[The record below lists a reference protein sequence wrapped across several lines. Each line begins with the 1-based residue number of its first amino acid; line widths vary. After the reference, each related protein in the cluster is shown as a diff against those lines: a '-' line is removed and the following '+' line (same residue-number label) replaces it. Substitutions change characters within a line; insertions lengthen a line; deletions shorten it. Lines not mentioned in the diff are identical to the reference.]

1 MKILVVGG
9 AGFIGHNVVSML
21 EDEGHSCA
29 ILDNCTDYGILD
41 RKQHD
46 LLIAERMERV
56 NAELHRGSIED
67 KGDVLRVFAKFQPDV
82 VMHLASFP
90 RAKIVN
96 TNPLWGREVMIDGTE
111 NLLEAAAL
119 YDVKRFMY
127 VSSSMV
133 YGDFDGGIKETGDKK
148 PGSLYATYKLA
159 GEQLTQWFA
168 EKAGFEWS
176 VVRPSA
182 VYGPRDVEDRVVSKF
197 FANAMNNGTLNVNG
211 IDERLDFSHVSDV
224 ARGMCLAA
232 THPAAANEAF
242 NITRGEDETIL
253 TAATIIQGMVGKGE
267 VLIRERDMSMP
278 SRGFLSV
285 NKASRLLGYK
295 PMVNIQEGFQDYY
308 DWIKSHT
315 V

>member
-9 AGFIGHNVVSML
+9 AGFIGHTVVSML

-41 RKQHD
+41 REQHD
-46 LLIAERMERV
+46 ALIAERMERV
-56 NAELHRGSIED
+56 TAELYHGSIED
-67 KGDVLRVFAKFQPDV
+67 KGDVLRAFAKFQPEI

-119 YDVKRFMY
+119 YDVKRFMF

-133 YGDFDGGIKETGDKK
+133 YGDFDGGIKETGDMK

-159 GEQLTQWFA
+159 GEQLTQFFA
-168 EKAGFEWS
+168 EKCGFEWT

-197 FANAMNNGTLNVNG
+197 FARAMRNETLFVNG
-211 IDERLDFSHVSDV
+211 SQERLDFSHVSDV
-224 ARGMCLAA
+224 ARGMILAA
-232 THPAAANEAF
+232 THPEGANQAF

-253 TAATIIQGMVGKGE
+253 YAARLVQSMVGSGE
-267 VLIRERDMSMP
+267 VKIRPKDPTMP
-278 SRGFLSV
+278 SRGFLSI
-285 NKASRLLGYK
+285 NKAGARLGYRAV
-295 PMVNIQEGFQDYY
+295 VNIQEGFQDYY
-308 DWIKSHT
+308 DWIKTHT

>member
-41 RKQHD
+41 RAEHD
-46 LLIAERMERV
+46 KLIAERMERV
-56 NAELHRGSIED
+56 SAELHRGSIED

-111 NLLEAAAL
+111 NLLEAATL
-119 YDVKRFMY
+119 YNVKRFMY

-197 FANAMNNGTLNVNG
+197 FARAVRGEQLHVNG
-211 IDERLDFSHVSDV
+211 ENERLDFSHVSDV
-224 ARGMCLAA
+224 ARGMILAA
-232 THPAAANEAF
+232 THPEAANEAF
-242 NITRGEDETIL
+242 NITRGEDELIR
-253 TAATIIQGMVGKGE
+253 TAANIVVGMVGQGT
-267 VLIRERDMSMP
+267 VNIRERDMSMP

-285 NKASRLLGYK
+285 TKASSRLGYR

-308 DWIKSHT
+308 DWIQSHNI
-315 V
+315 

>member
-46 LLIAERMERV
+46 ALIAERMERV
-56 NAELHRGSIED
+56 NAELYRGSVED
-67 KGDVLRVFAKFQPDV
+67 KGDVLRAFARFEPDV

-96 TNPLWGREVMIDGTE
+96 TNPLWGRSVMIDGTE

-133 YGDFDGGIKETGDKK
+133 YGDFDGGIKESGDKK

-197 FANAMNNGTLNVNG
+197 FVNAMNNATLNVNG
-211 IDERLDFSHVSDV
+211 IDERLDFSYVTDV
-224 ARGMCLAA
+224 ARGMILAA
-232 THPAAANEAF
+232 THPAGANEAF

-253 TAATIIQGMVGKGE
+253 TAATIVQGMVGKGE
-267 VLIRERDMSMP
+267 VFIRERDMSMP

-285 NKASRLLGYK
+285 DKATRLLGYK
-295 PMVNIQEGFQDYY
+295 PQVNVQEGFAAYY
-308 DWIKSHT
+308 DWLKQ
-315 V
+315 

>member
-41 RKQHD
+41 REQHD
-46 LLIAERMERV
+46 ALIAERLERV
-56 NAELHRGSIED
+56 QAPLHRVNIED
-67 KGDVLRVFAKFQPDV
+67 KADVMSVFLVEQPEV

-96 TNPLWGREVMIDGTE
+96 TNPLWGRNVMIDGTE

-133 YGDFDGGIKETGDKK
+133 YGDFDGGIKESGDKK

-168 EKAGFEWS
+168 ERAGFEWS

-197 FANAMNNGTLNVNG
+197 FVNAMNNGTLNVNG
-211 IDERLDFSHVSDV
+211 SQERLDFSYVTDV
-224 ARGMCLAA
+224 ARGMILAA
-232 THPAAANEAF
+232 THEAAANEAF
-242 NITRGEDETIL
+242 NVTRGEDETIL
-253 TAATIIQGMVGKGE
+253 YAARLVQGMVGRGE
-267 VLIRERDMSMP
+267 VKIRPRDMSMP

-285 NKASRLLGYK
+285 NKATRLLGYK
-295 PMVNIQEGFQDYY
+295 PQVNIQEGFAAYY
-308 DWIKSHT
+308 DWLKTDSI
-315 V
+315 